1 MFKYIFAL
9 LVIAVAWV
17 AAFVLKT
24 KFPWAIVAAI
34 IVTVVTLLALGA
46 LVLYRRYKARKAAR
60 EIEKALNAQADEH
73 ARSVRPEQQAEVR
86 AMQAE
91 VQRAIASLKSSKL
104 GASGAEALYALPWYV
119 IIGPPAAGKTTAL
132 KNSGLQF
139 PYLSAQTGGGVRG
152 VGGTRNCEW
161 WLTNEAVLLDT
172 AGRYTTEDD
181 DREEWLAFLDLLKKN
196 RPAKPLNGILVAVAV
211 SDLMDAREAQVE
223 AVAKRV
229 RERVDE
235 VMGRLQMV
243 LPVYLLFTKCDL
255 IQGFAEY
262 FGDLRKT
269 ERGQTWGFTVPLGTQ
284 VASPGELFAERF
296 DELAKVID
304 DRKWR
309 RVATEQHL
317 EVREQVMQFP
327 QQLGGVRDNLKAFVE
342 DLFAS
347 NVYSGSP
354 IMRGVYFTSGTQEG
368 RPIDR
373 LTAKLRETFNLP
385 APPPA
390 AQPQT
395 EGKSFFLR
403 DVFAKVV
410 FPDADIA
417 AQSPEEIRRQRR
429 RRYFMAAGAFATAV
443 VIMAL
448 PAYAYVENRQ
458 LLRDS
463 SDEIEAIA
471 RAGRGAPLT
480 LAVLEP
486 VRARV
491 AQLRDWEQSTLGPP
505 PYMRFGM
512 YSGDKIY
519 PDVRRFYLDA
529 LRRHVVQRLDD
540 NAAAGLDRFATQ
552 YASAAT
558 PPPRDVR
565 QESYRDLRTHLLLAN
580 PREAGVPAVRD
591 QKTYL
596 VNELTE
602 AWAGSTNVA
611 EGSPTRAQMRAN
623 MESYVDLLGDASAT
637 EFATLALR
645 RRDPLITRS
654 RAVLT
659 REGNDN
665 FDLDAIVNDPRLVA
679 YNMTL
684 TRAIQ
689 RSPSPHMFQ
698 VGTAA
703 DQNIPGAFTRD
714 GWENVVRDRLRRATD
729 DLVDEPW
736 VVGRAVNV
744 SRNTEL
750 QQALLRVR
758 SRYFETYADEWNSF
772 LRSVRIR
779 PPPITTF
786 GRSENPVDRDA
797 TLDLLRW
804 LEEGGLRPYEVLM
817 RTVAYHTEL
826 LDPQEA
832 VASATGAA
840 GLANAQRVA
849 LSRLQGRG
857 VAGQT
862 AATALASAAAQRGQG
877 NNTLPV
883 FTRESVANDPR
894 LKGIVDFGVPP
905 PPPPTPP
912 AQPGQP
918 APVAPPV
925 PNTTPLHAWHEQ
937 IALVRNAMINHFNN
951 PTQAPVLEALR
962 TAITTAQSRTEEL
975 ITGATVEARP
985 VLIELLRPPLQSSAG
1000 RAAASA
1006 AGGSSD
1012 RWCSAVAVPFYRN
1025 LYNRYPFARAGQDAA
1040 LTDVAEF
1047 FRPQRGSLWTFYG
1060 ENLAQDLP
1068 REGEHFAYARR
1079 LGTDTGRYYDDRLQP
1094 FLERSQDVSMVLF
1107 PPQSEG
1113 IQVDFDARIRGT
1125 PTIAEVNFEVEG
1137 EAYQY
1142 RNGPPE
1148 WHRFRW
1154 PGTGQNHGAKI
1165 RARGLDGLDEVIE
1178 QDGEWGLFR
1187 LLEAGEVQGSPEA
1200 RVFSVQWRMRDRTG
1214 PNGEPL
1220 TVGVDIRPL
1229 SNNNPFMGI
1238 PRQGNSTTARFLLPF
1253 RAPGLEAPHPIS
1265 NPGRSCDL
1273 SDVPDA
1279 PRSTARSSR
1288 RHHRSRHH

>member
-9 LVIAVAWV
+9 LVIAVAWI
-17 AAFVLKT
+17 AAFVLKS
-24 KFPWAIVAAI
+24 KFTWVITAAIV
-34 IVTVVTLLALGA
+34 VTIVTLLALGA

-104 GASGAEALYALPWYV
+104 GSGGAEALYALPWYV

-196 RPAKPLNGILVAVAV
+196 RPGKPLNGVLVAVAV
-211 SDLMDAREAQVE
+211 SDLIGAREAQIS
-223 AVAKRV
+223 AIAKRV

-243 LPVYLLFTKCDL
+243 LPVYLLFTKSDL
-255 IQGFAEY
+255 IQGFSEY

-269 ERGQTWGFTVPLGTQ
+269 ERGQVWGFTVPLGTTI
-284 VASPGELFAERF
+284 ASPGELFSERF
-296 DELAKVID
+296 DALASVID
-304 DRKWR
+304 SRKWR

-317 EVREQVMQFP
+317 DVREQVLQFP
-327 QQLGGVRDNLKAFVE
+327 QQFASVRENLKSFVE

-354 IMRGVYFTSGTQEG
+354 IMRGVYFTSGAQEG
-368 RPIDR
+368 RPIDQ
-373 LTAKLRETFNLP
+373 LTARLRETFNLP
-385 APPPA
+385 AAPVA
-390 AQPQT
+390 AQPQV

-403 DVFAKVV
+403 DVFARVV
-410 FPDADIA
+410 FPDANVA
-417 AQSPEEIRRQRR
+417 AQSPEELRRQRR
-429 RRYFMAAGAFATAV
+429 RRYFMAAGAFATAL

-448 PAYAYVENRQ
+448 PAYAYVENRA
-458 LLRDS
+458 LLRES

-471 RAGRGAPLT
+471 RAGHGAPLT
-480 LAVLEP
+480 LSVLEP
-486 VRARV
+486 VRTRV
-491 AQLRDWEQSTLGPP
+491 EQLRGWSQSTLGPP

-512 YSGDKIY
+512 YAGDQVY

-529 LRRHVVQRLDD
+529 LKRHVVQRLDD
-540 NAAAGLDRFATQ
+540 NNASGLDRFATQ
-552 YASAAT
+552 FAASAT
-558 PPPRDVR
+558 PPPRDLR
-565 QESYRDLRTHLLLAN
+565 QTNYHALRTHLLLSN
-580 PREAGVPAVRD
+580 PREAGIPAVRD
-591 QKTYL
+591 QKSYL
-596 VNELTE
+596 TSELTK
-602 AWAGSTNVA
+602 AWAASTNVPD
-611 EGSPTRAQMRAN
+611 GSPTQTQMQAN
-623 MESYVDLLGDASAT
+623 MQAYVDLLGDASPT
-637 EFATLALR
+637 EFASLALR
-645 RRDPLITRS
+645 RRDATVGRA

-659 REGNDN
+659 RDGNDN
-665 FDLDAIVNDPRLVA
+665 YDLGAIVNDPRLVA
-679 YNMTL
+679 YNITL
-684 TRAIQ
+684 PRAIQ
-689 RSPSPHMFQ
+689 RSPAPYMFQ
-698 VGTAA
+698 VGTAE
-703 DQNIPGAFTRD
+703 DQTIPGAYTRD
-714 GWENVVRDRLRRATD
+714 GWENVIRDRLRRATD

-744 SRNTEL
+744 SRAAEL
-750 QQALLRVR
+750 AQALVRVR
-758 SRYFETYADEWNSF
+758 SRYFETYSDEWNSF
-772 LRSVRIR
+772 LRSIRIR

-786 GRSENPVDRDA
+786 GRNENPVDRDA
-797 TLDLLRW
+797 TLGLLRW

-817 RTVAYHTEL
+817 RTVAYHIEL

-832 VASATGAA
+832 VASATGSA
-840 GLANAQRVA
+840 GLANAQRTAVA
-849 LSRLQGRG
+849 RLQGRG
-857 VAGQT
+857 IAGQT
-862 AATALASAAAQRGQG
+862 AATALGAAMAQRGQG
-877 NNTLPV
+877 TNSLPA

-905 PPPPTPP
+905 PPPPTPA

-918 APVAPPV
+918 TPVAPPT

-937 IALVRNAMINHFNN
+937 IALVRNAMINYFNN
-951 PTQAPVLEALR
+951 PTQPQSLEALR
-962 TAITTAQSRTEEL
+962 TAISTAQTRTEEL

-1000 RAAASA
+1000 RAAAGG

-1025 LYNRYPFARAGQDAA
+1025 LYNRYPFARGGQDAA

-1047 FRPQRGSLWTFYG
+1047 FRPQRGALWTFYT
-1060 ENLAQDLP
+1060 ENLVQDIP
-1068 REGEHFAYARR
+1068 REGEHFTYARR
-1079 LGTDTGRYYDDRLQP
+1079 LGTDTARYYDDRLQP
-1094 FLERSQDVSMVLF
+1094 FLERSQDVSSVLF
-1107 PPQSEG
+1107 PPRSEG
-1113 IQVDFDARIRGT
+1113 IQVDFDARVRGT
-1125 PTIAEVNFEVEG
+1125 PTIAEVNFEVDG
-1137 EAYQY
+1137 EPLQY

-1154 PGTGQNHGAKI
+1154 PGTGQAHGAKV

-1187 LLEAGEVQGSPEA
+1187 LLEAGEVRGSPEA
-1200 RVFSVQWRMRDRTG
+1200 RVFSVEWRMRDRTG

-1220 TVGVDIRPL
+1220 TVGLDIRPV

-1253 RAPGLEAPHPIS
+1253 RAPGLDAPHPIS

-1279 PRSTARSSR
+1279 PRSTTRSHR
-1288 RHHRSRHH
+1288 RHRRSRH